1 MGDKQMPCGCC
12 PSGTYAAD
20 AIIDGHRRFAGY
32 PTRKA
37 ALAAAPRCIHRP
49 AQICMGC
56 RDFIV
61 AFHCLGCPPL
71 KAMLP

>member
-1 MGDKQMPCGCC
+1 MNEQQMPCGKC
-12 PSGTYAAD
+12 PAGTYAVGAV
-20 AIIDGHRRFAGY
+20 IDGYELFAGY

-37 ALAAAPRCIHRP
+37 ALAAAPRCCKRP

-61 AFHCLGCPPL
+61 AFHQQGCPPL